1 MLYFNFQ
8 FQEMFPEGSG
18 DIASERFDPAYFLLE
33 HHQAT
38 TFDDLKA
45 GTEHLRRKV
54 SGHNQNQLS
63 FIKANTNS
71 IMDQMDTLRSIRK
84 RYELDQRDYGPN
96 PTVKVETAIAK
107 CKEEADKMFFDVL
120 GRKDKADKTRNA
132 LTVLNRFKFLFHLP
146 ASIRTHLSRE
156 DYDRVIE
163 EYERAKAL
171 YGSSEESL
179 FQTYL
184 SEAEQGVLQM
194 KEVLYRKVRQEV
206 LSIEQQKKLIG
217 SLVQLERDGDPAW
230 ESVQTRYRLTFQLME
245 NCKNL
250 HLEKDGNLLSRSTG
264 QPLFASPAGKIR
276 AMFTPPEDPD
286 RVPQNILFVE
296 DITERVGIEF
306 PELWKLGQAYFK
318 HELHIDPDTGK
329 QPVFR
334 EMILS
339 SISFFCNL
347 IRAAA
352 LPVVTLPN
360 REDYGVWREAD
371 KAITWLPHC
380 LQQVRSAYS
389 ILISQDLPSQVL
401 DIIKNLTTELRLSSL
416 TNLLNAVVEET
427 YILHEKEDWSQDVS
441 DEYGAVTKLPKLY
454 QGLVLESIGL
464 IKESILCIDN
474 REDDILD
481 HNSSRTGTELQLQKV
496 MCAFAFTLENAATEN
511 YYSNQSDIPPDSK
524 RLLLCLNNCKFT
536 RTRVLPKIL
545 KSLNDI
551 DQLTLEKI
559 SKEARGMYEV
569 LDQKLF
575 DAYIELKCEPII
587 AIIEPN
593 MYMGKFDWAKCVR
606 PAGARNYVKEV
617 LHNAVCVHAEVSR
630 MGKEF
635 VRRVMDKLVEA
646 VCEELNRLFCCIQR
660 MNSNGCVQ
668 AWIDIRCIELSLK
681 PFMGQTSKT
690 FLREAVRPLLELEKE
705 KDITLVQVSSTTP
718 I

>member
-1 MLYFNFQ
+1 M
-8 FQEMFPEGSG
+8 
-18 DIASERFDPAYFLLE
+18 
-33 HHQAT
+33 
-38 TFDDLKA
+38 
-45 GTEHLRRKV
+45 RRKV
-54 SGHNQNQLS
+54 SGHNENQLS

-71 IMDQMDTLRSIRK
+71 IMDQLDTIRSVRK
-84 RYELDQRDYGPN
+84 RYELDRREYGQD
-96 PTVKVETAIAK
+96 PTVKVESSIAA

-146 ASIRTHLSRE
+146 STIRSNLNKE

-171 YGSSEESL
+171 YGASEEPL

-184 SEAEQGVLQM
+184 AEAEAGVQQMKEILYTKIRQGVL
-194 KEVLYRKVRQEV
+194 
-206 LSIEQQKKLIG
+206 SIDQQKKLIG
-217 SLVQLERDGDPAW
+217 SLVQLEREGDPAW

-245 NCKNL
+245 NCKDI
-250 HLEKDGNLLSRSTG
+250 HLEKDGTLVPRSAALPGPFTT
-264 QPLFASPAGKIR
+264 SPAGKIR
-276 AMFTPPEDPD
+276 SMFTPPEDPE
-286 RVPQNILFVE
+286 RIPHNILFVE
-296 DITERVGIEF
+296 DLTERIGLEF

-318 HELHIDPDTGK
+318 HELHVDPDTGK

-352 LPVVTLPN
+352 LPNAPLPN
-360 REDYGVWREAD
+360 REDYGVWREAA
-371 KAITWLPHC
+371 KADMWLPHC
-380 LQQVRSAYS
+380 LRQVRATYS
-389 ILISQDLPSQVL
+389 VLISQDLPGQVL

-416 TNLLNAVVEET
+416 NNILSAVVEET
-427 YILHEKEDWSQDVS
+427 YILHEKEDWAQDVS
-441 DEYGAVTKLPKLY
+441 DEYGAVTHLPVLY
-454 QGLVLESIGL
+454 ENLVIESIKL
-464 IKESILCIDN
+464 IKEAVLTIDN
-474 REDDILD
+474 REDDILEHD
-481 HNSSRTGTELQLQKV
+481 GPRQATELLVQKV
-496 MCAFAFTLENAATEN
+496 MSAFAFTLENAATEN

-536 RTRVLPKIL
+536 RTRVVPNFMKAM
-545 KSLNDI
+545 KDI
-551 DQLTLEKI
+551 EQLSLEKAAREAI
-559 SKEARGMYEV
+559 SMYNV

-606 PAGARNYVKEV
+606 PSSARNYVKEV

-630 MGKEF
+630 MGQEF
-635 VRRVMDKLVEA
+635 VVRVMGKLVEA

-668 AWIDIRCIELSLK
+668 AWIDIKCVEMSLK
-681 PFMGQTSKT
+681 PYMGQNSQA
-690 FLREAVRPLLELEKE
+690 LIREAVRPLLELEKE
-705 KDITLVQVSSTTP
+705 KDIILVQVSPSLNHALSKQPNITP
-718 I
+718 QNSYFWVL